1 MARQKYDGVVEAV
14 HYTPDGQVAWVRAY
28 LRTGPIFS
36 DRVLLDRQMLID
48 HLKNGKSFY
57 TGKRIERMGGNF
69 EVDQSVRLVE
79 RNGKRIIVAGDS
91 PVERE
96 HLEGVPVI

>member
-36 DRVLLDRQMLID
+36 DRVLLDRKLLID
-48 HLKNGKSFY
+48 QLKSGKSFY
-57 TGKRIERMGGNF
+57 AGKRIERMGGNF
-69 EVDQSVRLVE
+69 EVSRPIHVLE
-79 RNGKRIIVAGDS
+79 RNGKQVIVVGDS
-91 PVERE
+91 QVERE